1 MIRDLEKQL
10 AAMARMDRS
19 FQASLDMIKRIEAGP
34 NIGRSVHDLAMVA
47 AASGQQ
53 LQEQID
59 RAMAEMEWHKHIA
72 QSALRSSWEFDAR
85 DRVGVKLAMEAFLQ
99 NDRPLREAM
108 ADIKNHRAIIKA
120 IEEREL
126 TARAIE
132 RRTKVLR
139 NVEVHQLE
147 LDVSGDVDQPLSKL
161 VVDVQKNL
169 ELMQQAKADQED
181 SLRTCEEHAPP
192 EATDAPLVPAVPPTV
207 YGERMMGLVE
217 AIFSAQHIEH
227 VFEPFVTDYRMEMEA
242 AAGDLEKMRAIQ
254 ALYRKQFALAVLGAA
269 WAAFLRLFQVLRRS

>member
-1 MIRDLEKQL
+1 MRDLEKQL
-10 AAMARMDRS
+10 AAMARMDRA

-34 NIGRSVHDLAMVA
+34 NIGRSIHDLAMAA
-47 AASGQQ
+47 AASGKQ

-59 RAMAEMEWHKHIA
+59 RAMAGMDWQKHIA

-85 DRVGVKLAMEAFLQ
+85 DRVGVKFAMEAFLQ

-108 ADIKNHRAIIKA
+108 ADIEKHRAMIKA
-120 IEEREL
+120 IKEREL

-132 RRTKVLR
+132 RRTKILR
-139 NVEVHQLE
+139 NMEVHQLK
-147 LDVSGDVDQPLSKL
+147 LDVSSDVDQPLSKL
-161 VVDVQKNL
+161 AVDVQKNL
-169 ELMQQAKADQED
+169 EA
-181 SLRTCEEHAPP
+181 
-192 EATDAPLVPAVPPTV
+192 PAVPPTV

-242 AAGDLEKMRAIQ
+242 AAGDPEKVRAIQ
-254 ALYRKQFALAVLGAA
+254 ALYRKQFVLAFLGAA
-269 WAAFLRLFQVLRRS
+269 WAAFCGLFNTLRRS